1 MAIQPVSSSFAPS
14 RLAVV
19 MALAMPILAWAQTQ
33 ADTTTQTIT
42 VSGRSA
48 GNAASV
54 AGFGDVPL
62 SRAPFSATVIT
73 LGQLQDAGISGIGD
87 LTRVD
92 AGTTDAY
99 NAPGYWGQLAVRGF
113 TLDNRFNYRRDGL
126 PINAETV
133 IAQGLSLIHI

>member
-1 MAIQPVSSSFAPS
+1 MSPAAARFSPS
-14 RLAVV
+14 RLTA
-19 MALAMPILAWAQTQ
+19 ALALAVPVLAWAQGA
-33 ADTTTQTIT
+33 ADTSSSSTSNAPQTIT

-73 LGQLQDAGISGIGD
+73 LGQLQDAGIAGIGD

-99 NAPGYWGQLAVRGF
+99 NDNDRGINNNDRSISNNRYN
-113 TLDNRFNYRRDGL
+113 DNDSSYNNNDRC
-126 PINAETV
+126 INNN
-133 IAQGLSLIHI
+133 

>member
-1 MAIQPVSSSFAPS
+1 MASRFRFSHHCCAATSPATSPTEARFAPS
-14 RLAVV
+14 RLTA
-19 MALAMPILAWAQTQ
+19 ALALALALPALAWAQGAAETGTSS
-33 ADTTTQTIT
+33 ASSTPSVPQTIT

-48 GNAASV
+48 SNAASV

-92 AGTTDAY
+92 AGTTDA
-99 NAPGYWGQLAVRGF
+99 
-113 TLDNRFNYRRDGL
+113 
-126 PINAETV
+126 
-133 IAQGLSLIHI
+133 